1 MARPLPFRRPQTKS
15 TTLLCIDDQTH
26 YLPVRKA
33 VLESRGF
40 AVFTASSGREG
51 LAILRRHEIDG
62 VVLDYRMPEMDGG
75 EVAGAIRRSW
85 PDLPIVLLS
94 GFPQEIPPEVRAL
107 VNAVVSKGRGAPE
120 LLRAIEAALPRVTL
134 KPRPAAPSKESIQ
147 RTREQ
152 IEFIKQTTEERRR
165 AIARRKR

>member
-1 MARPLPFRRPQTKS
+1 MARPLPFRQAETKPS
-15 TTLLCIDDQTH
+15 TLLCIDDQAH

-40 AVFTASSGREG
+40 AVLTASSGREG
-51 LAILRRHEIDG
+51 LEILRKHKIDG

-75 EVAGAIRRSW
+75 EVAGEIRRSW

-94 GFPQEIPPEVRAL
+94 GFPQDIPPQVLAL
-107 VNAVVSKGRGAPE
+107 VNAVVIKGRGAPE
-120 LLRAIEAALPRVTL
+120 LLRAVEAALPRVTL

-152 IEFIKQTTEERRR
+152 IEAIKQMTAERQR
-165 AIARRKR
+165 AIASRKR